1 MKGAKVMPI
10 CLEKCLSDEC
20 KAVLLKTI
28 QDAIDSRNEAL
39 IGYPT
44 KNAKANLFW
53 DELNKKIME
62 TLKCNFGMTNC
73 EPFITN
79 RSCWKFVLVYANG
92 IIFSIM
98 REQRFE
104 ELKKELDKN
113 SKSQHYAVNLAKIL
127 NFEAPDV
134 QGRLFV
140 VADDEE
146 HKRADDITSKLLR
159 NLDVASDCIDGY
171 VMVLFDADDTQLY
184 SARMVL
190 VNGALGICEEYNL
203 KNYIEIKEPVMVD
216 SVHEYPHGKPE
227 DPSKGLKLTG
237 KAEARK
243 AKKLGALKQ
252 KSASEVNE
260 NIK

>member
-1 MKGAKVMPI
+1 MKGARVMSI
-10 CLEKCLSDEC
+10 CLAKCLSDEC
-20 KAVLLKTI
+20 KAVLIKTI
-28 QDAIDSRNEAL
+28 QDAIDGRNVVLAD
-39 IGYPT
+39 YPT

-62 TLKCNFGMTNC
+62 TLRRNFGMTDC
-73 EPFITN
+73 KPFVTN
-79 RSCWKFVLVYANG
+79 RGCWKFVLVYANG

-104 ELKKELDKN
+104 ELKKELGKN

-127 NFEAPDV
+127 NLEVPNA
-134 QGRLFV
+134 QGRLFF

-159 NLDVASDCIDGY
+159 NLDVDSDCIDGY
-171 VMVLFDADDTQLY
+171 VIVLIDADDTQLY

-190 VNGALGICEEYNL
+190 VNAALEVCDEYDL
-203 KNYIEIKEPVMVD
+203 KDYIQIKEPVIVE
-216 SVHEYPHGKPE
+216 SAREYSNGKPD

-243 AKKLGALKQ
+243 ARKQGLLKQ
-252 KSASEVNE
+252 RGASEVSE

>member
-1 MKGAKVMPI
+1 MPI
-10 CLEKCLSDEC
+10 CLEKSLSDKC
-20 KAVLLKTI
+20 KAALLKTI
-28 QDAIDSRNEAL
+28 QDAIDSRNEDL

-53 DELNKKIME
+53 DEINKKIME
-62 TLKCNFGMTNC
+62 TLKRNFGMTNC

-79 RSCWKFVLVYANG
+79 RGCWKFVLLYANG

-104 ELKKELDKN
+104 ELRKELDKN
-113 SKSQHYAVNLAKIL
+113 SKSQHYATSLARIL
-127 NFEAPDV
+127 NFEVPNL

-140 VADDEE
+140 DD
-146 HKRADDITSKLLR
+146 DDAYKQAANITSKLLQ
-159 NLDVASDCIDGY
+159 NIDVDSDCINGY

-190 VNGALGICEEYNL
+190 VNAALEVCDEYDL
-203 KNYIEIKEPVMVD
+203 KDYIEIKEPVMVD
-216 SVHEYPHGKPE
+216 SVQEYPHGKPE

-243 AKKLGALKQ
+243 AKKLGVLKQ